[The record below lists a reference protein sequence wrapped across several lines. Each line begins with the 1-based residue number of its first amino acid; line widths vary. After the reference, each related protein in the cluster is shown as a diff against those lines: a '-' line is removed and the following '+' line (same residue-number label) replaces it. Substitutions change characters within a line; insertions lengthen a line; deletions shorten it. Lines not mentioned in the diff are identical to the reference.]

1 MAPDMNKSFQQ
12 LKKAS
17 LKDSTRALIMAAQ
30 EAPDGCMQE
39 STAGD
44 RTQTDA
50 PETVQHIVAGCKRQA
65 RTPYTGRHN

>member
-1 MAPDMNKSFQQ
+1 MNKSFQQ
-12 LKKAS
+12 LE
-17 LKDSTRALIMAAQ
+17 KDSTKALIMAAQ
-30 EAPDGCMQE
+30 EAPDRCMQE

>member
-1 MAPDMNKSFQQ
+1 MVPDMNKSFQQ
-12 LKKAS
+12 LEKAS
-17 LKDSTRALIMAAQ
+17 IKDSTKALIMGQ

-39 STAGD
+39 STVGD